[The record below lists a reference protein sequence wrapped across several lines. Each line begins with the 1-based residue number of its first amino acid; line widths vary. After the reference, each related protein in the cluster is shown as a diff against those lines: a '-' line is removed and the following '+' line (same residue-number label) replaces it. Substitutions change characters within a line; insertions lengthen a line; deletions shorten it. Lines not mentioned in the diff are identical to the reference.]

1 VIGRKDKN
9 VQFSEYADHFTNHII
24 SVDKLRMKSL
34 QRLQKIR
41 NKRGKSQQRQ
51 LGRLASKYGEKH
63 PRVLRQAER
72 VINEKEM
79 ENYLSLIID
88 KADCDINSI
97 KDSFILHGR
106 VVADDIKGLSGIR
119 VQLLD
124 AKNNIIGKPVK
135 TDNKGFYV
143 LVIDVDDSISSNRF
157 NIVVLDKK
165 GEQLHKEKLPILVVA
180 DSIESRDIV
189 IAKLDKLGR
198 DKNILLKEVLNS
210 SKPIAKRKASTG
222 VKSVRKTVKK
232 SKTRKKASKKT

>member
-1 VIGRKDKN
+1 MINRKDKK
-9 VQFSEYADHFTNHII
+9 VQFVEYAGHFSNHIE
-24 SVDKLRMKSL
+24 DADRLRIETL
-34 QRLQKIR
+34 QRLHKIR
-41 NKRGKSQQRQ
+41 SKRQISQKRQ
-51 LGRLASKYGEKH
+51 LKRLASKYGEKH

-72 VINEKEM
+72 IINEKQM
-79 ENYLSLIID
+79 ENYLSFIFD
-88 KADCDINSI
+88 KAHCEINSI

-106 VVADDIKGLSGIR
+106 VVADNIKGLSGVR

-124 AKNNIIGKPVK
+124 AKSNVIGKPVK

-143 LVIDVDDSISSNRF
+143 LVIDVDESLSSNRL
-157 NIVVLDKK
+157 NVVVLDKK

-198 DKNILLKEVLNS
+198 DKNILLKELLNS

-232 SKTRKKASKKT
+232 SRTRKKVNKKT